1 MFMVLREILCNIAK
15 EHKKTDMRDLTTT
28 YMGLPLKNPLII
40 GSSGLTRSMENLR
53 EYEKRGAAAVVMK
66 SLFEEQIMFDTNKV
80 LNHHTADN
88 AYPEALDYITS
99 FTQQHSV
106 SEYMNL
112 IREAKKTVAIPV
124 FGSINCVT
132 MNEWVKAARDIEKA
146 GADGLEL
153 NIYIMPGV
161 LEIDGAEREKMYFDI
176 IENVKK
182 HVTIPVALKIGYHFT
197 SLVQTLRKFSWT
209 GIRALV
215 MFNRFYTPD
224 INLKTMKLQVSHLYS
239 SPAEQ
244 VVPLRWIAMLA
255 DKVTCDISAATGI
268 HDADAVIKQLLVG
281 AKTTQVCSTLYL
293 HGPDRISEIL
303 EGVEKWM
310 EQHQYHS
317 VKDFR
322 GKFSVKNAE
331 NPVLYH
337 RAQYMKHL
345 AGTD

>member
-1 MFMVLREILCNIAK
+1 MM
-15 EHKKTDMRDLTTT
+15 DLHTK
-28 YMGLPLKNPLII
+28 YMGLDLKNPIII
-40 GSSGLTRSMENLR
+40 GSSGLTRSMMNLR

-66 SLFEEQIMFDTNKV
+66 SLFEEQIMFETGKILD
-80 LNHHTADN
+80 HHHADN
-88 AYPEALDYITS
+88 SYPEALDYITA
-99 FTQQHSV
+99 FTQENSV

-112 IREAKKTVAIPV
+112 IREAKKTVGIPV
-124 FGSINCVT
+124 FGSINCIS
-132 MNEWVKAARDIEKA
+132 MNEWVKAAKDIEKA

-153 NIYIMPGV
+153 NIFIMPGI

-176 IENVKK
+176 IENVKQ

-209 GIRALV
+209 GIGALV

-239 SPAEQ
+239 NPAEQ
-244 VVPLRWIAMLA
+244 VIPLRWIAMLS
-255 DKVTCDISAATGI
+255 DKVTCDISAATGL

-281 AKTTQVCSTLYL
+281 AKTTQICSALYL
-293 HGPDRISEIL
+293 HGPDRITEIL
-303 EGVEKWM
+303 DGITLWM
-310 EQHQYHS
+310 EQQKFKS
-317 VKDFR
+317 VTDFR

-331 NPVLYH
+331 NPVFYH

-345 AGTD
+345 SGTE

>member
-1 MFMVLREILCNIAK
+1 MM
-15 EHKKTDMRDLTTT
+15 DLHTK
-28 YMGLPLKNPLII
+28 YMGLDLKNPIII
-40 GSSGLTRSMENLR
+40 GSSGLTRSIMNLR

-66 SLFEEQIMFDTNKV
+66 SLFEEQIMFETGKILD
-80 LNHHTADN
+80 HHHADN
-88 AYPEALDYITS
+88 SYPEALDYITA
-99 FTQQHSV
+99 FTQENSV

-112 IREAKKTVAIPV
+112 IREAKKTVGIPV
-124 FGSINCVT
+124 FGSINCIS
-132 MNEWVKAARDIEKA
+132 MNEWVKAAKDIEKA

-153 NIYIMPGV
+153 NIFIMPGI

-176 IENVKK
+176 IENVKQ

-209 GIRALV
+209 GIGALV

-239 SPAEQ
+239 NPAEQ
-244 VVPLRWIAMLA
+244 VIPLRWIAMLS
-255 DKVTCDISAATGI
+255 DKVTCDISAATGL

-281 AKTTQVCSTLYL
+281 AKTTQICSALYL
-293 HGPDRISEIL
+293 HGPDRITEIL
-303 EGVEKWM
+303 DGITLWM
-310 EQHQYHS
+310 EQQKFKS
-317 VKDFR
+317 VTDFR

-331 NPVLYH
+331 NPVFYH

-345 AGTD
+345 SGTE